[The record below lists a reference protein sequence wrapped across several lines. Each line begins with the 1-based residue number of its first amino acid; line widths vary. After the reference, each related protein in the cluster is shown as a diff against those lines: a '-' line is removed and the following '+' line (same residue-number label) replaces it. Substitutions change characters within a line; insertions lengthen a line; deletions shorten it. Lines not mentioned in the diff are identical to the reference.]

1 MKVSL
6 VAFLGVV
13 ASANAF
19 APHAPH
25 ALQFR
30 TMTTVSNM
38 ALSMSEEDR
47 RSFVTKVRDNA
58 TGSRQRFVISMIYP
72 LIHVLPFPPFVPS
85 YLERTQNPVD
95 CICRCGSVRGG
106 CDLRHACRSSSCFNH
121 VGPYQSSIRRH
132 SV

>member
-19 APHAPH
+19 APNAPH

-72 LIHVLPFPPFVPS
+72 LIHVLPLSPLRASLFGTNTKP
-85 YLERTQNPVD
+85 
-95 CICRCGSVRGG
+95 CRLHLS
-106 CDLRHACRSSSCFNH
+106 LRQR
-121 VGPYQSSIRRH
+121 PWRL
-132 SV
+132 